1 MTLNLTKT
9 PVIYVTRDLERALGL
24 FLDTRGYYIIS
35 NYSAFAKTL
44 AKGRKNVLLIKS
56 KTILDTRELLTQ
68 SVVKRFLDKIKKPN
82 ILVFKNTKQIEE
94 ICRGSGWNL
103 LNPPSALS
111 EQVEEKISGIEWLG
125 PLKKYLPMHEVL
137 ECRELGWND
146 EKFIL
151 QFNRAHTGS
160 GTILIESE
168 QQLKDLQKK
177 FPARPVRVTEFIAG
191 PALTNNNVVWG
202 GKVLMGN
209 INYQITGLKPFTQTP
224 FATIGND
231 WALPH
236 KILSPAQLK
245 KYYKIAED
253 VGVRLVK
260 NGWRGLFGI
269 DVIMDEK
276 TGKLYLIEIN
286 ARQPASTSYESQ
298 LQREKNDKG
307 LTTFAAHLLSLLGE
321 KNTKQKLVTIKNG
334 AQIVQKVVPTE
345 KLIDKKLLNCNIK
358 KIQKEGWG
366 IYQYDNVE
374 SEKDWLRLQSKS
386 GVMACHNVLNKKGEQ
401 ASVFSQSV
409 IGVFKLK

>member
-24 FLDTRGYYIIS
+24 PLDTRGYYIIS
-35 NYSAFAKTL
+35 NYSAFAKML
-44 AKGRKNVLLIKS
+44 VKGRKNVLLVKS
-56 KTILDTRELLTQ
+56 KAILDTRELLVQ
-68 SVVKRFLDKIKKPN
+68 PAVKRFLGKIKEPN
-82 ILVFKNTKQIEE
+82 ILVFKNTKQIEQ
-94 ICRGSGWNL
+94 ICQSNNWKL
-103 LNPPSALS
+103 LNPPSELS
-111 EQVEEKISGIEWLG
+111 EKVEEKISGVEWLG

-137 ECRELGWND
+137 ECRDLDWND

-168 QQLKDLQKK
+168 QQLKELQKK
-177 FPARPVRVTEFIAG
+177 FPARPVRVTEFISG

-202 GKVLMGN
+202 GKVLTGN
-209 INYQITGLKPFTQTP
+209 INYQITGLQPFTQMP

-236 KILSPAQLK
+236 KLLSAAQLK

-253 VGVRLVK
+253 VGTRLAK
-260 NGWRGLFGI
+260 SGWRGLFGI

-298 LQREKNDKG
+298 LQQEKNKKG
-307 LTTFAAHLLSLLGE
+307 LTTFAAHVLVLLGE
-321 KNTKQKLVTIKNG
+321 KNKKQKLVTIKNG

-345 KLIDKKLLNCNIK
+345 KLIDKKLLNYNIK

-366 IYQYDNVE
+366 IFLYNNE
-374 SEKDWLRLQSKS
+374 EREKDWLRLQSKN
-386 GVMACHNVLNKKGEQ
+386 GVMAGHNMLNKKGEQ
-401 ASVFSQSV
+401 ALNFSESVV
-409 IGVFKLK
+409 GVFKLK